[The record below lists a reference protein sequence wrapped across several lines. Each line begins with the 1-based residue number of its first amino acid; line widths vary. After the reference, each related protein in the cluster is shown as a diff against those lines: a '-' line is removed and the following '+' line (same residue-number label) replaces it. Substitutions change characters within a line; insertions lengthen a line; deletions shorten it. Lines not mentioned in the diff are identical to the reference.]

1 MSFDKK
7 RANEVLSF
15 GIRLLQGKVCKSPKN
30 EHIRLA
36 LILKERLEEEGFPW
50 QARTLNYW
58 IHRFQGGQL

>member
-1 MSFDKK
+1 MVFSKED
-7 RANEVLSF
+7 ANKLLSF
-15 GIRLLQGKVCKSPKN
+15 GIRLLQGKVCKSPRN

-36 LILKERLEEEGFPW
+36 LILKERLEDYGFLW